1 MKKRIISLLC
11 ALLVFFVTLV
21 PLGAFATEP
30 ESEEEP
36 TLKELTDLADRA
48 STFFALM
55 QGSYSLWWKD
65 MDKYGPLVETDQ
77 WMISLGYFSEES
89 IETVGSELPPHVD
102 RHTGEEYP
110 KDVYKNTP
118 ARSLPKEITMERL
131 KKDYFDLFYYD
142 IYEFFSCGHEHVVHN
157 QPGGL
162 WCFNRYITED
172 ADGRIFIL
180 AGERLEMSEIWDYL
194 PPGQKLEDSA
204 EILSRSDDRIVMAI
218 YAEGRAWYETV
229 EFRKNADGWRIYGG
243 SAFYGAPP
251 PETGDNTPIL
261 LTLTALSVFGLVALV
276 VTVGRKK
283 KERF

>member
-11 ALLVFFVTLV
+11 ALLVFFLTLV
-21 PLGAFATEP
+21 PLGAFATES

-142 IYEFFSCGHEHVVHN
+142 TYEFFSCGHEHIVHN

-162 WCFNRYITED
+162 YCFNSTIIED
-172 ADGRIFIL
+172 TDGRIYIK
-180 AGERLEMSEIWDYL
+180 AGEHQVSDIWAYVFGPLEECSEIL
-194 PPGQKLEDSA
+194 F
-204 EILSRSDDRIVMAI
+204 RSENFIVMAI
-218 YAEGRAWYETV
+218 YAEGESWYETV

-243 SAFYGAPP
+243 SAFNGAPP
-251 PETGDNTPIL
+251 PETGDNTLVL
-261 LTLTALSVFGLVALV
+261 LTVTAVSVLGLCALAVA
-276 VTVGRKK
+276 VGRRK